1 MPKKTSQKERLRQF
15 EALASRLRLAQICMN
30 NELAVETVHAIVSL
44 NRKFEYEDNPP
55 MGR

>member
-1 MPKKTSQKERLRQF
+1 MPKKTSQKERLRQY